1 MVSYNEVR
9 GKMPFPPM
17 SLREIRKI
25 VNFSQNASNKQIKT
39 ALLLAKAS
47 GDTISQYREKAKEKD
62 PKVTCKK
69 LVEDLNPKL

>member
-1 MVSYNEVR
+1 
-9 GKMPFPPM
+9 M

-25 VNFSQNASNKQIKT
+25 VNFSQNASNKQIKA
-39 ALLLAKAS
+39 ALLLAKTS
-47 GDTISQYREKAKEKD
+47 GDTINQYREKVKEKD